1 MKQNRLLDAAH
12 KTFTFG
18 LFSLT
23 MGLGYFTVYESG
35 GIVHRRVTGT
45 TRAGGA
51 ITEKSTADDVAQSV
65 TKK

>member
-23 MGLGYFTVYESG
+23 AGLAYFTLYESG
-35 GIVHRRVTGT
+35 GIINRRITGT
-45 TRAGGA
+45 TRGGVSIA
-51 ITEKSTADDVAQSV
+51 EKSSTEELTKSV